1 MARWPAP
8 PPPPPPPPPL
18 AAPPLLPGA
27 STKGPPARKL
37 LFMCTLSLS
46 VTYLCYSLL
55 GGSGSLQ
62 FPLALQ
68 EPPGS
73 AAEPPPSLLSPS
85 LPPPRVRPGASS
97 PPPDNASRGP
107 PPEPP
112 ERFTTPAADGWGLA
126 SGGGARDSWP
136 RSPPAPGDAVTE
148 QDALLGRGA
157 QEPGAAEEL
166 EGRRAANGSAER
178 GPASTPDYGEKK
190 LPQALII
197 GVKKGGTRAL
207 LEAIRV
213 HPDVR
218 AVGVEPHFFDR
229 NYEKGLEWYRNVM
242 PKTLDGQITMEKT
255 PSYFVT
261 NEAPKRIHSMA
272 KDIKLI
278 VVVRNPVTRAISDY
292 TQTLSKKPEI
302 PTFEVLAFKNRTLGL
317 IDASWSAIR
326 IGIYAL
332 HLENW
337 LQYFPLSQILFVSGE
352 RLIVDPAGEM
362 AKVQDF
368 LGLKRVVTEKHF
380 YFNKTKGFPCLKKP
394 EDSSA
399 PRCLGKS
406 KGRTHPRIDPDV
418 IHRLRK
424 FYKPF
429 NMMFYQMTGQD
440 FQWEQEEGDK

>member
-1 MARWPAP
+1 MQIQDMTTSVSPEKDKKVQ
-8 PPPPPPPPPL
+8 
-18 AAPPLLPGA
+18 AA
-27 STKGPPARKL
+27 
-37 LFMCTLSLS
+37 
-46 VTYLCYSLL
+46 
-55 GGSGSLQ
+55 SLQ
-62 FPLALQ
+62 NVGGMWQHQLRFGAV
-68 EPPGS
+68 
-73 AAEPPPSLLSPS
+73 SLW
-85 LPPPRVRPGASS
+85 
-97 PPPDNASRGP
+97 D
-107 PPEPP
+107 
-112 ERFTTPAADGWGLA
+112 
-126 SGGGARDSWP
+126 GGGAVSH
-136 RSPPAPGDAVTE
+136 
-148 QDALLGRGA
+148 LGEA
-157 QEPGAAEEL
+157 
-166 EGRRAANGSAER
+166 
-178 GPASTPDYGEKK
+178 KCCF
-190 LPQALII
+190 
-197 GVKKGGTRAL
+197 VGTRSVVPFL
-207 LEAIRV
+207 C
-213 HPDVR
+213 
-218 AVGVEPHFFDR
+218 
-229 NYEKGLEWYRNVM
+229 KWNVM
-242 PKTLDGQITMEKT
+242 PKTVDGQITMEKT

-326 IGIYAL
+326 IGLYAL

-337 LQYFPLSQILFVSGE
+337 LQFFPLSQILFVSGE

-368 LGLKRVVTEKHF
+368 LGLTRVVTEKHF

-394 EDSSA
+394 EDSGA

-429 NMMFYQMTGQD
+429 NVMFYQMTGQD
-440 FQWEQEEGDK
+440 FQWEQEEVDK

>member
-1 MARWPAP
+1 AP
-8 PPPPPPPPPL
+8 GEVITAQSGAFERDPQESSTTDEEL
-18 AAPPLLPGA
+18 SRAGSPG
-27 STKGPPARKL
+27 SR
-37 LFMCTLSLS
+37 
-46 VTYLCYSLL
+46 
-55 GGSGSLQ
+55 GGS
-62 FPLALQ
+62 
-68 EPPGS
+68 
-73 AAEPPPSLLSPS
+73 
-85 LPPPRVRPGASS
+85 
-97 PPPDNASRGP
+97 SR
-107 PPEPP
+107 
-112 ERFTTPAADGWGLA
+112 TTPG
-126 SGGGARDSWP
+126 
-136 RSPPAPGDAVTE
+136 
-148 QDALLGRGA
+148 
-157 QEPGAAEEL
+157 
-166 EGRRAANGSAER
+166 
-178 GPASTPDYGEKK
+178 YGEKR

-197 GVKKGGTRAL
+197 GVKKGGTRQLPPSSVTAGPQAL
-207 LEAIRV
+207 LSQRCIWSET
-213 HPDVR
+213 HPR
-218 AVGVEPHFFDR
+218 
-229 NYEKGLEWYRNVM
+229 GLRLLRNVM

-261 NEAPKRIHSMA
+261 NEAPRRIHSMA
-272 KDIKLI
+272 KDTKLI

-352 RLIVDPAGEM
+352 RLITDPAGEM

-368 LGLKRVVTEKHF
+368 LGLKRIVTEKHF

-406 KGRTHPRIDPDV
+406 KGRTHPKIDPDV

-429 NMMFYQMTGQD
+429 NVMFYQMTGQD
-440 FQWEQEEGDK
+440 FQWEQEESDK